1 MLNYWCWKLCGVVTV
16 DTSAERGMI
25 TFCLFRSK
33 GVFECMHHSCVSLR
47 RFYLSLGD
55 GGGFAPTIAGH
66 WVILTFGLSPFTFL
80 RSSSVPIK

>member
-47 RFYLSLGD
+47 R
-55 GGGFAPTIAGH
+55 
-66 WVILTFGLSPFTFL
+66 SPFTSALEMEEGL
-80 RSSSVPIK
+80 RPLLRDTGLF